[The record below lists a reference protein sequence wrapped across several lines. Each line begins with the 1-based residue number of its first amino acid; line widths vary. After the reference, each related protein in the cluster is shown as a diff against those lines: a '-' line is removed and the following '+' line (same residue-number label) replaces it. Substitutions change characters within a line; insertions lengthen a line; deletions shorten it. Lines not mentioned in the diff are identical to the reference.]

1 MKKLLIILLFIS
13 CTESDPIDLTVKE
26 KILSISSVWQM
37 VETTPHSDTYLSFEN
52 DGFNLIINN
61 VNLGCYFE
69 IVYSTLENNTIIL
82 TDTDTMLEIE
92 VNKTEIWTFSVQNDV
107 VTWNIESSGNSRI
120 ETFNPS
126 TFNKQNETNCN

>member
-126 TFNKQNETNCN
+126 IFNKQNETNCN